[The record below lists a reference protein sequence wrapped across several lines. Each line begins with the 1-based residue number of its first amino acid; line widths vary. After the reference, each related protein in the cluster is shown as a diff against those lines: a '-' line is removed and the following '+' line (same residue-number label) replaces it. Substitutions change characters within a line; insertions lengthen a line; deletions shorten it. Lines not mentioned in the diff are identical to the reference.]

1 MALRQSYITS
11 DFWGEGDRDW
21 SWIKYL
27 YGLYHVEAIRV
38 RADNARGGS
47 PTKQIQDMIDVAKR
61 KFYDRR
67 TAMFDTDRGEEEVNE
82 ALELAKNNGI
92 YCILS
97 EKNIECE
104 ILKLRGVSARRLSR
118 AMTGAHAAK
127 KEFQIEFNLESEN
140 DDVEWSR
147 YFPKSFLD
155 AARSTNH
162 WLDEII
168 SRIERL

>member
-1 MALRQSYITS
+1 MPRKQLHRTG

-27 YGLYHVEAIRV
+27 YGLYHVRTMKIRP
-38 RADNARGGS
+38 DNAHGGS
-47 PTKQIQDMIDVAKR
+47 PTKQIQDMIDSAR
-61 KFYDRR
+61 YRAYDYR
-67 TAMFDTDRGEEEVNE
+67 TAMFDTDRGEEEVKE
-82 ALELAKNNGI
+82 ALELADNNGI

-104 ILKLRGVSARRLSR
+104 ILRLHGASSNRLSK
-118 AMTGAHAAK
+118 AMVDARSAK
-127 KEFQIEFNLESEN
+127 KELQKEFKLRSEN
-140 DDVEWSR
+140 DEIDWSR

-155 AARSTNH
+155 TARGTNP

>member
-1 MALRQSYITS
+1 MTLRQSCTTS

-27 YGLYHVEAIRV
+27 YGLYHVRAIKV
-38 RADNARGGS
+38 RPDNAHGGS
-47 PTKQIQDMIDVAKR
+47 PTKQIQDMISVAR
-61 KFYDRR
+61 CRHYDRR

-118 AMTGAHAAK
+118 AMADAHAAK
-127 KEFQIEFNLESEN
+127 KEFQTEFNLASEN

-155 AARSTNH
+155 TARGTNP

>member
-1 MALRQSYITS
+1 MPRKQLRKTG

-27 YGLYHVEAIRV
+27 YKLYHVKVMEV
-38 RADNARGGS
+38 KPYNAYGGS
-47 PTKQIQDMIDVAKR
+47 PAKQIREMINLAKY
-61 KFYDRR
+61 KSYEYR
-67 TAMFDTDRGEEEVNE
+67 TAMFDTDKGEAEVNE
-82 ALELAKNNGI
+82 ALGLAKDNGI

-104 ILKLRGVSARRLSR
+104 ILRLHGASPSRLSK
-118 AMTGAHAAK
+118 AMIGAHSAK
-127 KEFQIEFNLESEN
+127 KEFQKEFRLRDEN
-140 DDVEWSR
+140 DEVDWSR

-155 AARSTNH
+155 TARKANT

-168 SRIERL
+168 TRIEGK